1 MENQKLIRQSNKLFF
16 KSLKNY
22 FLLTKPKVLT
32 LLIFTSVSGAF
43 LAKQGIPNLFELTG
57 LLIGGYCASGS
68 AATLNMYFETDI
80 DQNMGRTKNRP
91 IADGSISPNKALIF
105 AIFLAFLSFLSLY
118 LLNNL
123 LAAILAFLG
132 GFFYVGIYTLYL
144 KKRTVQ
150 NIVIGGAAGAFP
162 PLVGYASISN
172 SLTLEAIYLFVIIFF
187 WTPPHFWALA
197 IMIKDDYAKAEI
209 PMLPVVKGIENASLQ
224 ILLYSILLIIIT
236 TLTVLVSSILSSIY
250 LLSSILLGVILI
262 YKSYKLFKTLERKD
276 AVSTYTFSLL
286 YLFLLMTAVM
296 VDSSIN
302 FLEF

>member
-68 AATLNMYFETDI
+68 AATLNMYFETDV

-105 AIFLAFLSFLSLY
+105 ALFLAFLSFVSLY

-250 LLSSILLGVILI
+250 LLSLI
-262 YKSYKLFKTLERKD
+262 H
-276 AVSTYTFSLL
+276 
-286 YLFLLMTAVM
+286 
-296 VDSSIN
+296 I
-302 FLEF
+302 

>member
-1 MENQKLIRQSNKLFF
+1 MKCLIQ
-16 KSLKNY
+16 
-22 FLLTKPKVLT
+22 
-32 LLIFTSVSGAF
+32 
-43 LAKQGIPNLFELTG
+43 
-57 LLIGGYCASGS
+57 
-68 AATLNMYFETDI
+68 
-80 DQNMGRTKNRP
+80 
-91 IADGSISPNKALIF
+91 LIF

-172 SLTLEAIYLFVIIFF
+172 SISLEAIYLFVIIFF

-236 TLTVLVSSILSSIY
+236 TLTVLVSSTLSSIY
-250 LLSSILLGVILI
+250 LLSSVLLGIILI
-262 YKSYKLFKTLERKD
+262 YKSFKLYKSLDRKD

>member
-1 MENQKLIRQSNKLFF
+1 MENQKLIRQSNKIIF
-16 KSLKNY
+16 KGLKNY

-57 LLIGGYCASGS
+57 LLIGGYCASGA
-68 AATLNMYFETDI
+68 AATLNMYFETDV

-91 IADGSISPNKALIF
+91 IADGSISPNKALVF

-172 SLTLEAIYLFVIIFF
+172 SITLEAIYLFVIIFF

-250 LLSSILLGVILI
+250 LLSSILLGIILI
-262 YKSYKLFKTLERKD
+262 YKSYKLYKTLERKD

>member
-1 MENQKLIRQSNKLFF
+1 MENQKLIRQSNKIIF
-16 KSLKNY
+16 KGLKNY

-43 LAKQGIPNLFELTG
+43 LAKQGIPNLFELSG

-68 AATLNMYFETDI
+68 AATLNMYFETDV

-91 IADGSISPNKALIF
+91 IADGSISPNKALVF

-250 LLSSILLGVILI
+250 LLSSILLGIILI
-262 YKSYKLFKTLERKD
+262 YKSYKLYKTLERKD